1 VRDRFLG
8 LTRQAL
14 ADGTIDVGVVFS
26 SDAGVAEQD
35 LVVLVDDRRLQ
46 NVDTI
51 VPAIRADAAS
61 RAVVKALDRVSAAL
75 TTAELT
81 QLNRAVEF
89 DRAEPRAVARAYL
102 VREGIIR

>member
-1 VRDRFLG
+1 M
-8 LTRQAL
+8 
-14 ADGTIDVGVVFS
+14 VFS

-51 VPAIRADAAS
+51 VPAIRASVAAP
-61 RAVVKALDRVSAAL
+61 AVVKALNRLSAAL
-75 TTAELT
+75 TTVELT

-89 DRAEPRAVARAYL
+89 DREEPRAVARDFL
-102 VREGIIR
+102 SREGVLR